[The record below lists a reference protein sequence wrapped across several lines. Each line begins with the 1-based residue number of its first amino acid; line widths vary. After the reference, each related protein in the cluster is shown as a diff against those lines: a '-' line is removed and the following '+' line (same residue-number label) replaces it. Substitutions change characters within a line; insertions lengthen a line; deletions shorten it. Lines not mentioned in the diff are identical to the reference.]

1 IWKRN
6 HPRSFAAAGRH
17 VDGREW
23 NRRSGWSIGG
33 KRRRHRPS
41 PPPAASS
48 AERGDVGV
56 LRDHPDRREGIGGT
70 TLPPLSPVAPSTG
83 GDTSGLQSQ
92 SEERRKSDRL
102 DITAQQDN
110 PRSKSRRHTVTPAV
124 TRSAARAQLG

>member
-1 IWKRN
+1 LETESSALLRRRRP
-6 HPRSFAAAGRH
+6 PRRWEGVEPAVWLVNRGKATPPPLLSAIGRIFGGE
-17 VDGREW
+17 GRR
-23 NRRSGWSIGG
+23 RRSARSPGPQ
-33 KRRRHRPS
+33 RRHWGHHPS
-41 PPPAASS
+41 
-48 AERGDVGV
+48 
-56 LRDHPDRREGIGGT
+56 
-70 TLPPLSPVAPSTG
+70 PLSPVAPSTG